1 MISVKNVRIDRIVVF
16 PGSAQAEKLQ
26 KHVIAF
32 QMLMQEKSP
41 NAVHISRVVWMCP
54 RKGWSAVIKSESQY
68 TRPISSQGMPNK
80 YLFHHLVEYA

>member
-32 QMLMQEKSP
+32 QMLMQESHLMLFIYP
-41 NAVHISRVVWMCP
+41 EWFGCARE
-54 RKGWSAVIKSESQY
+54 KGGQ
-68 TRPISSQGMPNK
+68 R
-80 YLFHHLVEYA
+80 